1 MSRLSV
7 AVLTCGQ
14 ATRDLRSLSKGLSF
28 VFLRVSAFRFV
39 RSTDLGPHSSNSL
52 QGGAKF
58 PYVVWSASVCT
69 EPGYTFK
76 RGFDLKETKNRPFLA

>member
-14 ATRDLRSLSKGLSF
+14 PTRDLRSLSKGLSF
-28 VFLRVSAFRFV
+28 VFLRVSGFRFV
-39 RSTDLGPHSSNSL
+39 TSTDLGPHSSNSP

-58 PYVVWSASVCT
+58 PYAYGVQASVLNLVT
-69 EPGYTFK
+69 
-76 RGFDLKETKNRPFLA
+76 RSSAALI